1 MSKKNYL
8 SIYAKSFNW
17 AGFFLPKK
25 IYLKCSTLYDFCRTV
40 DNIVD
45 ETADLEIKKNNLL
58 NFKENFNNKN
68 YDYSIIKNMWNLIND
83 YKISTRIVDDL
94 FDGVETDLK
103 EKVKLNS
110 KKDLLIY
117 SYRVAGTV
125 GLMMAKILDVKT
137 SSALKAAIDLGI
149 AMQLTNISRDVVED
163 TKNNRFYIEPNFESI
178 KETLRL
184 ADFFYESSFTSIKE
198 IPFNLRFSILVARR
212 VYRKIG
218 DKILKKKNIKNYNNS
233 GKIFVTNID
242 KTFQTILSVSDLIRL
257 SLIKSQDHLRDKE
270 HLIINEEINLNERIW
285 LYN

>member
-218 DKILKKKNIKNYNNS
+218 DKILEKKNIKNYNNS

-270 HLIINEEINLNERIW
+270 HLIINEEINLNERI
-285 LYN
+285 